1 MLNISKAGKRES
13 FLSAYL
19 MLVLATAFWGVSFPV
34 TKALSIEEHR
44 LSPDVSYLTIAS
56 AALFVRFS
64 LAALFALVLCLKT
77 FRKITKREVMHGF
90 VIGAFVGIGAIFQ
103 THGIN
108 YTSASISAFVTAFYA
123 ILVPVLE
130 SVLNRKPPPLRIWS
144 SSIIVITG
152 MGILSGVSI
161 EDLKIGRGEWETLIS
176 SLFFSFQILWM
187 GRIDPVKDKSLHI
200 SLFMFITVALLQL
213 IPLAVFSNDIHS
225 VIATHL
231 SVRALLLQII
241 LALVPALGAFLI
253 MNRFQPR
260 VSASAAGVI
269 YCFEPV
275 FALIL
280 ATFLPEILLGDS
292 RLYSNESIT
301 NAVLIGGSL
310 ILAANLLI
318 QQSKSGSTEN
328 IQKVSADYTD

>member
-1 MLNISKAGKRES
+1 MLKMSQAGKTEG

-44 LSPDVSYLTIAS
+44 LSPDVSYLIIS
-56 AALFVRFS
+56 GAALFVRFS
-64 LAALFALVLCLKT
+64 LAALFALFLCLKT
-77 FRKITKREVMHGF
+77 FRSITKREVMHGF

-108 YTSASISAFVTAFYA
+108 YTSASISAFLTAFYA
-123 ILVPVLE
+123 ILVPVFE
-130 SVLNRKPPPLRIWS
+130 SVLNRKPPSPRIWI

-152 MGILSGVSI
+152 MGILSGISI
-161 EDLKIGRGEWETLIS
+161 GEIKIGRGEWETLIS

-187 GRIDPVKDKSLHI
+187 GRIDPEKDKSIHI
-200 SLFMFITVALLQL
+200 SLFMFITIALLQL
-213 IPLAVFSNDIHS
+213 FPLALFSNDIHS

-231 SVRALLLQII
+231 SIRALLLQII

-280 ATFLPEILLGDS
+280 ATFLPEILLGNS
-292 RLYSNESIT
+292 RLYANESIT
-301 NAVLIGGSL
+301 YSVLIGGSL
-310 ILAANLLI
+310 IIAANLLI
-318 QQSKSGSTEN
+318 QEKRSGPAEKTVE
-328 IQKVSADYTD
+328 VSNPG